1 MFGRIA
7 QLVEQKTLNLL
18 VGGSSP
24 PAPTFQVTRSLVDF
38 LLGPTL
44 AITPILCYNTW

>member
-24 PAPTFQVTRSLVDF
+24 PAPTRT
-38 LLGPTL
+38 TL
-44 AITPILCYNTW
+44 AITPILRYNKI

>member
-24 PAPTFQVTRSLVDF
+24 PAPTRTYMNKNFIEY
-38 LLGPTL
+38 G
-44 AITPILCYNTW
+44 I